1 MWFGLV
7 DFLWFCGV
15 VLLYFFDDKCFKIG
29 LEMFFRE
36 GKGRVANFGLIELE
50 SLKTLEG
57 LAEGIDGLLAEED
70 TVFAVNNVIKSATV
84 AVGDDWAAAGESF
97 DGGNAKRFER
107 GEDVAFGLFEIFFE
121 ALLVLK
127 GNEFDVARFFGEF
140 NEIFVFWAFAN
151 NGERKFE
158 IDASFD
164 GEVETFPSDL
174 ARGGDEAV
182 AFARFC
188 HGFLR

>member
-1 MWFGLV
+1 M
-7 DFLWFCGV
+7 
-15 VLLYFFDDKCFKIG
+15 LYFFDDKCFKIG
-29 LEMFFRE
+29 LEVFFRE

-70 TVFAVNNVIKSATV
+70 TVFAVNNVIKSAAV

-127 GNEFDVARFFGEF
+127 RSELDVARFL
-140 NEIFVFWAFAN
+140 
-151 NGERKFE
+151 
-158 IDASFD
+158 ASLTRFLCS
-164 GEVETFPSDL
+164 GPSPMTVSGSLRSMQALTARSRRFQVTWREVVTKP
-174 ARGGDEAV
+174 
-182 AFARFC
+182 
-188 HGFLR
+188 